1 MWRIYSEAPTIAC
14 TRYIAMTRELLAW
27 YFVRLRTASDGV
39 GKLNSVVIG
48 WDSVRSHTGFGSKS
62 QCESVQRLEK
72 NMRRCLS
79 C

>member
-27 YFVRLRTASDGV
+27 YFVRLRTASNVV
-39 GKLNSVVIG
+39 GLLNPIVIG
-48 WDSVRSHTGFGSKS
+48 WNGIRSHTGFGSKS

-72 NMRRCLS
+72 NMRR
-79 C
+79 